1 VRLNRDATKGT
12 NTMLKVSRA
21 FTDRIAFAVV
31 VLATIIVPGRASAD
45 WPTFGRALTTAL
57 GDQLGSAITS
67 DGADGALVAWRDQG
81 SAPFNFDIQH
91 VLASGEVD
99 AAWPVNGRVL
109 LPQPLAQSI
118 DPQTLG
124 PPSLVEDGAGGAI
137 VIWSD
142 GRSVVNGSDI
152 YAQHILASGVVD
164 PSWPA
169 NGATV
174 CSVTGEQSG
183 PASVSDGAG
192 GAFISWTD
200 NRAGPTLSDRDIYA
214 HHVLASGLVDPNWPA
229 NGTAVTTAPKA
240 QISPVIVADGVGGI
254 LVTWSDLRTGN
265 PGMDLFAEHVLGS
278 GALDPAWPVNG
289 FGVSTALGTQT
300 AQSMI
305 PDGTHGTIVAWTDTR
320 DGTNEIF
327 AQRVT
332 ISGAIFPGW
341 PANGRAV
348 SVGGT
353 DEVLPTLAT
362 DGENGAIVAWGGG
375 SSGHHNMLAQHVL
388 ASGVLDPAWSAT
400 GNSLGSANSEQTSQ
414 SMASDGHG
422 GAIVSWQQNDDQTQI
437 DIFAQHVL
445 ASGELDSAYPAIGL
459 AVCALPNLQHEPQ
472 IVAAGTDGAIVA
484 WMDTRDGLSDVYA
497 FQILQA
503 IVVGVP
509 DRTGATEISFAR
521 PSPNPSRG
529 SFALRYQLPRAARV
543 SLTIFDI
550 NGRRVRDLF
559 SGLEQAGAH
568 AVDWDLRDARGE
580 AVRAGVYIA
589 RLDVERRTLAQKLV
603 AVGSR

>member
-1 VRLNRDATKGT
+1 VRLSRDASGGIYTV
-12 NTMLKVSRA
+12 LKASRE
-21 FTDRIAFAVV
+21 FSNRIAFAVS
-31 VLATIIVPGRASAD
+31 VLAMLVAPGRASAD
-45 WPTFGRALTTAL
+45 WPAFGRALTTAL
-57 GDQLGSAITS
+57 GDQLGSAMTS
-67 DGADGALVAWRDQG
+67 DGAGGAIVTWRDQG
-81 SAPFNFDIQH
+81 SVPRNIDIQH

-109 LPQPLAQSI
+109 LPVSLALSI

-124 PPSLVEDGAGGAI
+124 APSLVQDGAGGAI

-164 PSWPA
+164 PSWPV

-174 CSVTGEQSG
+174 CSVVGEQIG

-200 NRAGPTLSDRDIYA
+200 NRAGPALSDRDIYA
-214 HHVLASGLVDPNWPA
+214 QHVLASGQTDPNWPA
-229 NGTAVTTAPKA
+229 NGTAVTTAPQA
-240 QISPVIVADGVGGI
+240 QISPGIVADGVGGI

-265 PGMDLFAEHVLGS
+265 PGMDLFAEHVLES

-289 FGVSTALGTQT
+289 FGVCTAPGTQT
-300 AQSMI
+300 SQSMI
-305 PDGTHGTIVAWTDTR
+305 PDGTHGMIVAWDDTR

-332 ISGAIFPGW
+332 ISGTIVPGW
-341 PANGRAV
+341 PTNGRAV

-353 DEVLPTLAT
+353 DEVFPTIVT
-362 DGENGAIVAWGGG
+362 DGGNGAIVAWGGG
-375 SSGHHNMLAQHVL
+375 NSGHHNMLAQHL
-388 ASGVLDPAWSAT
+388 LDSGVLDPAWSAT
-400 GNSLGSANSEQTSQ
+400 GNSLGSANSEQQNQ
-414 SMASDGHG
+414 SIASDGHG
-422 GAIVSWQQNDDQTQI
+422 GAIVAWQQSDDLTQI

-445 ASGELDSAYPAIGL
+445 ASGALDSAYPASGRS
-459 AVCALPNLQHEPQ
+459 VCALLNLQHEPH

-484 WMDTRDGLSDVYA
+484 WMDTRDGLTDVYA
-497 FQILQA
+497 LQVLQA
-503 IVVGVP
+503 GTVGVP
-509 DRTGATEISFAR
+509 NPTGATEISFAR
-521 PSPNPSRG
+521 PTPNPSRG
-529 SFALRYQLPRAARV
+529 SLVLRYQLPRAAPV
-543 SLTIFDI
+543 SLAIFDI
-550 NGRRVRDLF
+550 AGRRVRDLI
-559 SGLEQAGAH
+559 SGSEQAGAH

-580 AVRAGVYIA
+580 AVQAGVYIA
-589 RLDVERRTLAQKLV
+589 RLDVGRRTLTQKLI